1 MRKLVLI
8 LISCFALSLSC
19 SAQEVRKTGSRTFEV
34 QKKKKENSEPTNT
47 GFTIVVDG
55 VSYPIY
61 KGARG
66 EYFYYVVV
74 NGEQKKRY
82 VPKKVAKELKN
93 AGV

>member
-8 LISCFALSLSC
+8 LTCLFALSLSAT
-19 SAQEVRKTGSRTFEV
+19 SQEVKRTGSRTFEV

-55 VSYPIY
+55 ITYPIY
-61 KGARG
+61 KGQRG
-66 EYFYYVVV
+66 GYFYYVVV

-82 VPKKVAKELKN
+82 VPKDVAKQLKDL
-93 AGV
+93 GV

>member
-8 LISCFALSLSC
+8 LVSIFALSLSC
-19 SAQEVRKTGSRTFEV
+19 EAQEVVQTGKTFEV
-34 QKKKKENSEPTNT
+34 KKKENKKNEPVAT
-47 GFTIVVDG
+47 GYTITVDG
-55 VSYPIY
+55 ITYPIY

-66 EYFYYVVV
+66 GYFYYVVV

-82 VPKKVAKELKN
+82 VPVEVKQKLKE